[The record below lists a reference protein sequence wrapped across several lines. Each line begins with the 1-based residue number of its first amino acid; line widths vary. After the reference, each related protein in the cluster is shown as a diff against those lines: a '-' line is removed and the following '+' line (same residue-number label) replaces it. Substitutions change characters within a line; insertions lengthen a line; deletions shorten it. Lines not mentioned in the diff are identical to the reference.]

1 VGTFIFE
8 IKILISHFL
17 SLEPNSFI
25 IFVCIKVFYESKNM
39 EKNLKMSKINLIIFE
54 IKMQGSGNQ
63 YVKNLHKKLTLF
75 IGYIKE

>member
-1 VGTFIFE
+1 
-8 IKILISHFL
+8 
-17 SLEPNSFI
+17 
-25 IFVCIKVFYESKNM
+25 
-39 EKNLKMSKINLIIFE
+39 MSKINLIIFE